1 MKVRGGWRGKRGRG
15 EGAVGESHPGPRLQG
30 RQAQCTLTEYHVQSE
45 RMSAGSEGAVWLSSG
60 RVELGA
66 DEVAD
71 GAGVGFAAGDSHDL
85 AHEEL

>member
-1 MKVRGGWRGKRGRG
+1 M
-15 EGAVGESHPGPRLQG
+15 GESHPGLWLQG
-30 RQAQCTLTEYHVQSE
+30 RQAYRTLTEYHRQLGRIST
-45 RMSAGSEGAVWLSSG
+45 GSEGAVWLSSG